1 MNRPSRRFR
10 VLVATLTAALL
21 AAIVSAF
28 STIGSA
34 ETNASAQQYGPQNSS
49 PPTISGTAR
58 EGSLLTAA
66 TGIWTSSATITYTY
80 QFRRCNAGSNN
91 CSDIT
96 GANSRTYRL
105 TRADVGRRIKVRVI
119 ATSSAGTASA
129 ESGTTNVVAAQ
140 QPTTTGGTIAASAV
154 VLPNRLVIDRV
165 SFSPSPIRSRD
176 PFTARF
182 RVTDTRGVPVTG
194 ALVYA
199 TGVPFGRLVQPPETT
214 TDGQGFA
221 TMTIQPTRL
230 LPLRNGF
237 LLTMFLRARKAGD
250 DLLAG
255 VSTRR
260 LVSIRTASP

>member
-1 MNRPSRRFR
+1 MSRPSRKFR
-10 VLVATLTAALL
+10 VLVAALTASLL
-21 AAIVSAF
+21 AAIVSVF

-34 ETNASAQQYGPQNSS
+34 ENSASAQQYGPQNSS

-58 EGSLLTAA
+58 EGSLLTA
-66 TGIWTSSATITYTY
+66 TSGTWTSSATITYAY

-91 CSDIT
+91 CSDIS
-96 GANSRTYRL
+96 GANSQTYRL
-105 TRADVGRRIKVRVI
+105 TRADVGQRIKVRVT

-129 ESGTTNVVAAQ
+129 ESGTTNVVAPQ
-140 QPTTTGGTIAASAV
+140 TPTTTGGTIAAAAV

-165 SFSPSPIRSRD
+165 SFSPSPIRSRN

-199 TGVPFGRLVQPPETT
+199 TGVPFGRIVQPPETP
-214 TDGQGFA
+214 TDSQGFA

-250 DLLAG
+250 DVLAG
-255 VSTRR
+255 VSSRR